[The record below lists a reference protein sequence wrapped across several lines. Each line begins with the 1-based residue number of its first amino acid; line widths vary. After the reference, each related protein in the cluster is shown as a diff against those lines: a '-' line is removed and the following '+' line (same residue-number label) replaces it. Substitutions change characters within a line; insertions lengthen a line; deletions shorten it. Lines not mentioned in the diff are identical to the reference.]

1 MAKGSSET
9 TTSKKMMVKAAIRM
23 LSAISLGVL
32 CRLAP
37 STRAIMRSRKV
48 SPGLALICT
57 TIQSESTRVPP
68 VTADRSPPL
77 SRMTGADSPV
87 MADSSTEATPSTTSP
102 SPGIRSPASTSTRS
116 PLRSSGAATSC
127 TGPNRSRLARR
138 LARVVVRARRRVS
151 ACALPRP
158 SAIASAKLAKTTV
171 NHNQMATAR
180 TKMVSAVSVARGKA
194 AVGAVK
200 SRRTNSMVVTTL
212 PISTTNITGFLT
224 CTRGS
229 SFLNDSGIAARM
241 ILGSQIETAP
251 LRRVFHCLTSNVS
264 GCVLVLVF
272 ILEGP
277 PCLHE
282 QLLDN
287 WSQRVRREVSE
298 RADDQDHANQ
308 ERHEERPRCGEGPQ
322 AGGHDSLLD
331 ERAGEGQDGDD
342 FGEASDQH
350 DHSQRPVVEGRVP
363 SETRES
369 GAVVAVGRGVG
380 VQDLRQPMRPRV
392 EDGREPLGDRHGEGG
407 SAQDQHGRD
416 QQGQHCHH
424 DLLPLDLLAQVLR
437 RTPHHEAGDEDR
449 DDGEVEHAV
458 ESCADTSKDDLT
470 QRDIGDQHQPTER
483 RIAIVE
489 AHDRARRCGGRGLF
503 LE

>member
-1 MAKGSSET
+1 MANGSSET
-9 TTSKKMMVKAAIRM
+9 TTSTKMIVRLAIRM

-37 STRAIMRSRKV
+37 STRAIMRSRNV

-68 VTADRSPPL
+68 DTALRSPPL
-77 SRMTGADSPV
+77 SRITGADSPV

-102 SPGIRSPASTSTRS
+102 SPGITSPASTSTRS
-116 PLRSSGAATSC
+116 PLRNSGAATSC
-127 TGPNRSRLARR
+127 TWPFRSALARR
-138 LARVVVRARRRVS
+138 FAIVVVRARRSVS

-158 SAIASAKLAKTTV
+158 SAMASAKLAKTTV
-171 NHNQMATAR
+171 NHSQIATAS
-180 TKMVSAVSVARGKA
+180 TKSRSATNWLLVKPV
-194 AVGAVK
+194 VGCVK
-200 SRRTNSMVVTTL
+200 SRRTNSMVVMTL
-212 PISTTNITGFLT
+212 PTSTTNMTGFLT

-229 SFLNDSGIAARM
+229 SFLNDDGMAARM
-241 ILGSQIETAP
+241 ILGSQIEMSP

-264 GCVLVLVF
+264 GCVLVLVI

-277 PCLHE
+277 PCLHQ

-287 WSQRVRREVSE
+287 RSQRVCRKVSE
-298 RADDQDHANQ
+298 RTDDQDYANQ
-308 ERHEERPRCGEGPQ
+308 ERHEERPSCGEGPQ
-322 AGGHDSLLD
+322 ACGHDPLPD

-369 GAVVAVGRGVG
+369 GAVVAVGRGVS

-407 SAQDQHGRD
+407 SAQNQQGRD
-416 QQGQHCHH
+416 QQGQHRHH
-424 DLLPLDLLAQVLR
+424 DLLALDLLAQVLR

-470 QRDIGDQHQPTER
+470 QRDIGDQHQPAQG

-489 AHDRARRCGGRGLF
+489 AHDRARRGGRRGHF
-503 LE
+503 L